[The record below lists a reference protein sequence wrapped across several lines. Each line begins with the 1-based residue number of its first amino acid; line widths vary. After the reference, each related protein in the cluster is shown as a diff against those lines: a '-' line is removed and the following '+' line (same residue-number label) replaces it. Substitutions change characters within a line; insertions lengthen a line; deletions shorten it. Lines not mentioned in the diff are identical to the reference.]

1 TRYWTYSRVHPDSVW
16 TKPDRPISLRFGE
29 AVSLTFVSDTPK
41 TLIWRTPNN
50 IPPELDN
57 DKYVYDYR
65 GIPLQPDHFFDYI
78 EQDDYI
84 PFFVWLPDELV
95 SYDDD
100 SELALYIDDV
110 LYGSTVIYGQLV
122 QIRAYVVGIDLENAV
137 IEFRYY
143 QHGQRSGE
151 QLFSEYQVFEQATS
165 SYQSNRIDFSENKK
179 FYQVLLLNESQ
190 EETDLPKVTSLD
202 GNFPNPFNPSTTIA
216 YSLAESGN
224 VKLQIFNIR
233 GQLVKTLVNEVQ
245 NAGRYTVDWH
255 GDNDRQ
261 RSVGSGVYFYQLETS
276 AGRQVKR
283 MVLLK

>member
-41 TLIWRTPNN
+41 TLVWRTPNN

-57 DKYVYDYR
+57 DKYVYDHR
-65 GIPLQPDHFFDYI
+65 GIPPQPDHFFDYI

-122 QIRAYVVGIDLENAV
+122 QIRAYVVGIDIENAV

-151 QLFSEYQVFEQATS
+151 QLFSEYQVFDQATS
-165 SYQSNRIDFSENKK
+165 SYQSNRIDFSENRK

-261 RSVGSGVYFYQLETS
+261 RSVGSGVYFYRLETS